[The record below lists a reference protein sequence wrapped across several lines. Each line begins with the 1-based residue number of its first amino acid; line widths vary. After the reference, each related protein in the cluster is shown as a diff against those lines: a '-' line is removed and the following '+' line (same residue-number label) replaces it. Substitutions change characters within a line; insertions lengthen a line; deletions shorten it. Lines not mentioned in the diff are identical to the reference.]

1 MFVKSLKNVN
11 CEICNTQT
19 FTVFLLKNGDKK
31 CIVCLDSEMGG
42 E

>member
-1 MFVKSLKNVN
+1 MFIKSLKNEN
-11 CEICNTQT
+11 CQSCNSQN

-31 CIVCLDSEMGG
+31 CIVCLDNEMGG